1 MMKNKITI
9 EDVKANM
16 QDVLVRTVVEFGKPC
31 TYVTVR
37 MLNGFTVRESTTCVD
52 PSNYDEKIGAKI
64 CLEKIED
71 KIWMLLGYELQSQ
84 IANQPKSPYC
94 YVSEGDG
101 IGFVHGDKVYTVGND
116 GKVNVSK
123 AENIVYVENL
133 TADRSERIYG
143 EDQLK
148 VGKTYCAFSQIDPD
162 FNIIF
167 KVIDATLFGKEVMS
181 VDDIKGVY
189 TNPAFSVSALPNY
202 EIFLVTPTK

>member
-1 MMKNKITI
+1 MKNKITI

-52 PSNYDEKIGAKI
+52 PANYDEKIGAKI

-84 IANQPKSPYC
+84 IANQPKSLYC

-101 IGFVHGDKVYTVGND
+101 VGFVYGNKIYTVENN
-116 GKVNVSK
+116 GKVSVTK
-123 AENIVYVENL
+123 AENIVYVESL
-133 TADRSERIYG
+133 TADRSERIYS
-143 EDQLK
+143 EEQLK
-148 VGKTYCAFSQIDPD
+148 VGKTYCAFSQVDPD

-167 KVIDATLFGKEVMS
+167 KVIDATLFGKEVMI
-181 VDDIKGVY
+181 VDDTKGVY
-189 TNPAFSVSALPNY
+189 TNPVFSISSMQDY
-202 EIFLVTPTK
+202 DIFLVTPTK